1 MVPNDT
7 IESGARPGA
16 RPIVRR
22 RRWWRR
28 LGLWRAIAG
37 MAVALAA
44 GALIVSAEFSA
55 VLVHRTSY
63 LNRRIASL
71 NTAVHHL
78 RERVSSAERKSQAA
92 EEKTKADELLKRILA
107 AQDLRTIK
115 LTSLAPPLAPNHPN
129 TPTPAAGTLA
139 SSESEGASILQVG
152 GLGAEPQSHL
162 YAVWWVGKRGHLALA
177 GQFHVEQGG
186 KATVPL
192 KAAPKSMASVLVTV
206 EQDSGDPP
214 AAPSGPAVLR
224 SIASR

>member
-1 MVPNDT
+1 
-7 IESGARPGA
+7 
-16 RPIVRR
+16 
-22 RRWWRR
+22 
-28 LGLWRAIAG
+28 
-37 MAVALAA
+37 MAVALAV

-78 RERVSSAERKSQAA
+78 RARVSSEERRSRAA
-92 EEKTKADELLKRILA
+92 EEKTKADELLKRVLA
-107 AQDLRTIK
+107 AHDLRTIK
-115 LTSLAPPLAPNHPN
+115 LKTAAPPMLPNHPN
-129 TPTPAAGTLA
+129 TPTPATATLA

-152 GLGAEPQSHL
+152 GLGAEPRNHL

-177 GQFHVEQGG
+177 GQFHVEPDG

-192 KAAPKSMASVLVTV
+192 RPAPKSMASVLVTV
-206 EQDSGDPP
+206 EPDTGDPP
-214 AAPSGPAVLR
+214 SAPTGPTVLR